1 MVVEG
6 WIEGWCT
13 VHIIYLPPTLG
24 NSRLPET
31 DGRKFGLSAQLCL
44 CLIDLSGISGCD
56 GCHKSVIGDTP
67 ECHIKR

>member
-1 MVVEG
+1 VVVEG

-44 CLIDLSGISGCD
+44 CSSIFRVFPGVRG
-56 GCHKSVIGDTP
+56 VI
-67 ECHIKR
+67 KVS